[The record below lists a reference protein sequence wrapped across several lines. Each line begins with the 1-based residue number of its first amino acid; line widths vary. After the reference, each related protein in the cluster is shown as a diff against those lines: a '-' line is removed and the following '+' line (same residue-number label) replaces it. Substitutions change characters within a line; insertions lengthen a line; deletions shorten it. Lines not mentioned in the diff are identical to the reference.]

1 MKQIKWKQILSGV
14 MAVMTVLTSIV
25 PSMNVYAAES
35 GETLPPVYE
44 EVKEYLSA
52 DEVVTAADY
61 EIDYGAAFDVEH
73 DLTSIEI
80 PDESKVSVT
89 LHKAENDAGEQFD
102 SSHADTYR
110 TVYYVEPASGNPT
123 YQISRNITVKEP
135 EEMTSAKSETVSE
148 NDAGGEKETG
158 SEDEGEAEPDT
169 QITPET
175 QTETE
180 TQADLEI
187 QTEPDTEMETVM
199 PEETAGKVL
208 AEAVEPEEA
217 TDIILEESDNAV
229 VVFPSRAMARASGSA
244 SLEVGKK
251 VSYPGNLGNYAT
263 HYFYVNGRLAYC
275 LESMKGNPASG
286 DYAYEVLTSNANL
299 QKALYYGYG
308 GAGDLTGQ
316 YMPQFDA
323 DLRYVFTH
331 LAASYFYCGTDAFHG
346 CSMQDIID
354 CGVWGYIEFLASQP
368 EPIDPYISLSKSSLT
383 ASYDGTKQ
391 VTDKMT
397 LNGDSRNYI
406 TLNLPKDVTFH
417 NTNTGAEKTG
427 GSVNVHGGTTF
438 YFTAHTSVTTDWSTG
453 EMYGSTSTAWK
464 AIVVKTA
471 EGKQDIGS
479 YYEESQRNSVSF
491 SVDWLELARVGV
503 YKVDSKVADAKLA
516 GAVFGIYKDKACTQL
531 ITKMPKTDANGY
543 AEAEIV
549 KTQDTVYLKEITA
562 PNGYRRNTTAYN
574 VKLIANE
581 TTTVTVL
588 DVEQMAELTVY
599 KEGQV
604 LVGADVTDQGV
615 TFRYENKRLS
625 NAVYNV
631 YAGENIY
638 TGYGALVYSK
648 GDLVR
653 ENLTTNGNGLVVIKN
668 LHLGTYLVKE
678 VQAPSNYVLND
689 TEKTVVLSYG
699 GQEVEV
705 VFGSATFVND
715 RQKASVSVV
724 KKNKDT
730 LNPLDGGVFG
740 LYAGSDITDVNGK
753 TVVTKGTLIETV
765 TTGEDG
771 TAGFASDLPIGFSY
785 NVKEIKAPYGYY
797 RNTKDVYSFDFS
809 YTNSKEA
816 VVEFQHTFSNE
827 RVNARIQ
834 LVKKDKETGVAQGDA
849 TLEGAVYGLYAR
861 RDIVH
866 PDGKTCILYA
876 AGEQVTTLTTDK
888 AGKASVENL
897 YLGSYYVKEITA
909 SEGYLVDE
917 TEYDL
922 TCDYEGDLTATVER
936 SCTSLEQ
943 VKKQPFQLIKVS
955 DNGDDTE
962 APLLKD
968 AGFTAYLKSSLSVK
982 KDGSYDFDS
991 AVPVVIGK
999 NGAIEIFSDET
1010 GHVVSIA
1017 IPYGTYVVVES
1028 TTPHNMETIKPFEVK
1043 ITEHKPNTPQTW
1055 RVFIDRE
1062 FTAKLRI
1069 VKKDGKTGQTVLVP
1083 NAEFKIYNLDKK
1095 EYVKQ
1100 YTTYPSKEE
1109 HTSFFTDADGDLIL
1123 PEMLKIGNYR
1133 IEEVAAPDGYI
1144 VNDNYVTFAV
1154 DTDTAYEVDKDT
1166 FEAIISADYVDMPAV
1181 GELTVEKKGEI
1192 LDGYKGGLF
1201 ADSEEKEFIYKE
1213 GSLAGAVFEVY
1224 AAEDI
1229 YTNDFQV
1236 NENGERN
1243 RYYNRGDLVAS
1254 LETDE
1259 NGKAV
1264 LSDLPLGSYRVVETK
1279 APFGY
1284 VLNQEEQT
1292 VTFAYVD
1299 VKTPVIYETAVFS
1312 NDRQKVALS
1321 ILKKDKETEAVLAG
1335 AEFGLYAA
1343 EDIVNAAGEVIVEK
1357 DTLLERAVSGTD
1369 GKAVFT
1375 KDYPLGMYYAKEIKA
1390 PLGYVSSKETVS
1402 FDAGYQGQAMQ
1413 TVKLESEFINT
1424 PTTVEITK
1432 TDITSGA
1439 ELSGATLSVFDKD
1452 GNVIDT
1458 WTSKAGEAHVIK
1470 RLHVGETYTLR
1481 EEFAPYGYLQAEE
1494 IQFTVA
1500 DTEKVQPVI
1509 MQDEVPTGTI
1519 LINKDGEFLSDIRQ
1533 VKGHWYDFV
1542 FDYFKKSLAGV
1553 TFEVYAA
1560 EDIVSPD
1567 GLDTVYYEKDA
1578 LVAEIVT
1585 NDKGIASIEE
1595 LPLGKYYLVETKTL
1609 EGFVLDSTPIPADLS
1624 YVDQHTEVVYA
1635 GMAVTNERQKVQ
1647 ITVVKKDAETKKELE
1662 GAVFGL
1668 YVAEDIVNAD
1678 GKVVVA
1684 KDTLVEKAVT
1694 GKDGK
1699 CVFTSDLPLG
1709 QYAVKEIAAPKGYV
1723 LDDEV
1728 FKVDASYQGEKTAV
1742 LEFEAEFENFPTK
1755 LEISK
1760 TDITGEQELEGA
1772 KLSIIDKDGTVVEA
1786 WVSDGKPHIM
1796 ERIPVGEYILREE
1809 TAPYGYKIANDV
1821 KFTVENTKEIQKVS
1835 MKDELVMGKIII
1847 EKTDENTKQGI
1858 AGVEFE
1864 IRDKDGK
1871 VIEKLVTDRNGHAES
1886 KELPIGIFKDGKFVE
1901 DIKYYVVETKAA
1913 EGYILDATPHE
1924 VVLQYRDA
1932 APEIVTYTLSVTNKP
1947 TEPKLPQTGDNLNLW
1962 LFAGIGVAAIIAGIV
1977 LYRRKTK

>member
-14 MAVMTVLTSIV
+14 MAVMTVLTSTV

-73 DLTSIEI
+73 DLTGIEI
-80 PDESKVSVT
+80 HDESKVSVK

-135 EEMTSAKSETVSE
+135 EEMTSAKSETVSG
-148 NDAGGEKETG
+148 NDAGGEQEAE
-158 SEDEGEAEPDT
+158 SEDDGEAEPDT

-275 LESMKGNPASG
+275 LESMKGNPAFG
-286 DYAYEVLTSNANL
+286 DYAYEVLTSNA
-299 QKALYYGYG
+299 KALYYGYG
-308 GAGDLTGQ
+308 GAGDLTEQ
-316 YMPQFDA
+316 YIPQFDA

-368 EPIDPYISLSKSSLT
+368 EPIDPYISLSKGGLT
-383 ASYDGTKQ
+383 ATYDRTKQ

-438 YFTAHTSVTTDWSTG
+438 YFTAPTSVTTDWSTG

-531 ITKMPKTDANGY
+531 ITKIPKTDANGY

-562 PNGYRRNTTAYN
+562 PKGYRRNTTAYN

-581 TTTVTVL
+581 TTTVTVP

-604 LVGADVTDQGV
+604 LAGADVTEQGV

-653 ENLTTNGNGLVVIKN
+653 ENLTTNGDGLVVLKN

-678 VQAPSNYVLND
+678 VQAPSDYVLND

-699 GQEVEV
+699 GQEVEG

-724 KKNKDT
+724 KQDKDT

-740 LYAGSDITDVNGK
+740 LYASSDITDVNNK

-771 TAGFASDLPIGFSY
+771 TAAFASDLPIGFSY

-797 RNTKDVYSFDFS
+797 RNTKEVYSFDFS
-809 YTNSKEA
+809 YTNSKETL
-816 VVEFQHTFSNE
+816 VKFQHTFSNE

-834 LVKKDKETGVAQGDA
+834 LVKKDKETGAAQGDA

-861 RDIVH
+861 KDIVH
-866 PDGKTCILYA
+866 PDGATGILYA
-876 AGEQVTTLTTDK
+876 AGEQVATLTTDK

-897 YLGSYYVKEITA
+897 YLGNYYVKEITA
-909 SEGYLVDE
+909 SEGYLLDE
-917 TEYDL
+917 AEYDL

-968 AGFTAYLKSSLSVK
+968 AGFTAYLKSSLFVK

-999 NGAIEIFSDET
+999 NGATEISSDET

-1043 ITEHKPNTPQTW
+1043 IAEHKPNTPQTW

-1069 VKKDGKTGQTVLVP
+1069 LKKDGKTGQTVLVP

-1144 VNDNYVTFAV
+1144 VNDNHVTFAV
-1154 DTDTAYEVDKDT
+1154 DTDTAYEVDQDT

-1201 ADSEEKEFIYKE
+1201 ADSEEKEFVYKE
-1213 GSLAGAVFEVY
+1213 GSLAGAVFEIY

-1243 RYYNRGDLVAS
+1243 RYYSRGDLVAT

-1259 NGKAV
+1259 NGKAA
-1264 LSDLPLGSYRVVETK
+1264 LSDLPLGSYLVVETK

-1299 VKTPVIYETAVFS
+1299 DKTPVIYETAVFS

-1321 ILKKDKETEAVLAG
+1321 VLKKDKETEAVLAG

-1343 EDIVNAAGEVIVEK
+1343 EDIVNEAGEVIVEE

-1369 GKAVFT
+1369 GKAVFA

-1390 PLGYVSSKETVS
+1390 PLGYVSSKETVL
-1402 FDAGYQGQAMQ
+1402 FDASYQGQAMQ

-1432 TDITSGA
+1432 KDITSKA

-1452 GNVIDT
+1452 GKLVDT

-1494 IQFTVA
+1494 IRFTVA
-1500 DTEKVQPVI
+1500 DTEKVQPVT

-1560 EDIVSPD
+1560 EDIVNTD
-1567 GLDTVYYEKDA
+1567 GT
-1578 LVAEIVT
+1578 
-1585 NDKGIASIEE
+1585 
-1595 LPLGKYYLVETKTL
+1595 
-1609 EGFVLDSTPIPADLS
+1609 
-1624 YVDQHTEVVYA
+1624 
-1635 GMAVTNERQKVQ
+1635 
-1647 ITVVKKDAETKKELE
+1647 
-1662 GAVFGL
+1662 
-1668 YVAEDIVNAD
+1668 
-1678 GKVVVA
+1678 VVVA

-1709 QYAVKEIAAPKGYV
+1709 QYEVKEITAPKGYV
-1723 LDDEV
+1723 LNDEV

-1755 LEISK
+1755 LTISK

-1772 KLSIIDKDGTVVEA
+1772 RLSIIDKDGTVVET

-1809 TAPYGYKIANDV
+1809 AAPYGYKIANDV

-1835 MKDELVMGKIII
+1835 MKDELAIGKIII

-1858 AGVEFE
+1858 GGVEFE

-1871 VIEKLVTDRNGHAES
+1871 VIEKLITDRNGHAES

-1913 EGYILDATPHE
+1913 EGYIFDATPHE
-1924 VVLQYRDA
+1924 VVLQYDDE

-1947 TEPKLPQTGDNLNLW
+1947 TEPKLPQTGDNMNLW
-1962 LFAGIGVAAIIAGIV
+1962 LFVGIGAVAIIAGIV
-1977 LYRRKTK
+1977 FYRRKTK

>member
-1 MKQIKWKQILSGV
+1 MKQIKWEQILSGV

-581 TTTVTVL
+581 TTTVTVP

-631 YAGENIY
+631 YAGEN
-638 TGYGALVYSK
+638 
-648 GDLVR
+648 
-653 ENLTTNGNGLVVIKN
+653 
-668 LHLGTYLVKE
+668 
-678 VQAPSNYVLND
+678 
-689 TEKTVVLSYG
+689 
-699 GQEVEV
+699 
-705 VFGSATFVND
+705 
-715 RQKASVSVV
+715 
-724 KKNKDT
+724 
-730 LNPLDGGVFG
+730 
-740 LYAGSDITDVNGK
+740 
-753 TVVTKGTLIETV
+753 
-765 TTGEDG
+765 
-771 TAGFASDLPIGFSY
+771 
-785 NVKEIKAPYGYY
+785 
-797 RNTKDVYSFDFS
+797 
-809 YTNSKEA
+809 
-816 VVEFQHTFSNE
+816 
-827 RVNARIQ
+827 
-834 LVKKDKETGVAQGDA
+834 
-849 TLEGAVYGLYAR
+849 
-861 RDIVH
+861 
-866 PDGKTCILYA
+866 
-876 AGEQVTTLTTDK
+876 
-888 AGKASVENL
+888 
-897 YLGSYYVKEITA
+897 
-909 SEGYLVDE
+909 
-917 TEYDL
+917 
-922 TCDYEGDLTATVER
+922 
-936 SCTSLEQ
+936 
-943 VKKQPFQLIKVS
+943 
-955 DNGDDTE
+955 
-962 APLLKD
+962 
-968 AGFTAYLKSSLSVK
+968 
-982 KDGSYDFDS
+982 
-991 AVPVVIGK
+991 
-999 NGAIEIFSDET
+999 
-1010 GHVVSIA
+1010 
-1017 IPYGTYVVVES
+1017 
-1028 TTPHNMETIKPFEVK
+1028 
-1043 ITEHKPNTPQTW
+1043 
-1055 RVFIDRE
+1055 
-1062 FTAKLRI
+1062 
-1069 VKKDGKTGQTVLVP
+1069 
-1083 NAEFKIYNLDKK
+1083 
-1095 EYVKQ
+1095 
-1100 YTTYPSKEE
+1100 
-1109 HTSFFTDADGDLIL
+1109 
-1123 PEMLKIGNYR
+1123 
-1133 IEEVAAPDGYI
+1133 
-1144 VNDNYVTFAV
+1144 
-1154 DTDTAYEVDKDT
+1154 
-1166 FEAIISADYVDMPAV
+1166 
-1181 GELTVEKKGEI
+1181 
-1192 LDGYKGGLF
+1192 
-1201 ADSEEKEFIYKE
+1201 
-1213 GSLAGAVFEVY
+1213 
-1224 AAEDI
+1224 
-1229 YTNDFQV
+1229 
-1236 NENGERN
+1236 
-1243 RYYNRGDLVAS
+1243 
-1254 LETDE
+1254 
-1259 NGKAV
+1259 
-1264 LSDLPLGSYRVVETK
+1264 
-1279 APFGY
+1279 
-1284 VLNQEEQT
+1284 
-1292 VTFAYVD
+1292 
-1299 VKTPVIYETAVFS
+1299 
-1312 NDRQKVALS
+1312 
-1321 ILKKDKETEAVLAG
+1321 
-1335 AEFGLYAA
+1335 
-1343 EDIVNAAGEVIVEK
+1343 DIVN
-1357 DTLLERAVSGTD
+1357 
-1369 GKAVFT
+1369 
-1375 KDYPLGMYYAKEIKA
+1375 
-1390 PLGYVSSKETVS
+1390 
-1402 FDAGYQGQAMQ
+1402 
-1413 TVKLESEFINT
+1413 
-1424 PTTVEITK
+1424 
-1432 TDITSGA
+1432 
-1439 ELSGATLSVFDKD
+1439 
-1452 GNVIDT
+1452 
-1458 WTSKAGEAHVIK
+1458 
-1470 RLHVGETYTLR
+1470 
-1481 EEFAPYGYLQAEE
+1481 
-1494 IQFTVA
+1494 
-1500 DTEKVQPVI
+1500 
-1509 MQDEVPTGTI
+1509 
-1519 LINKDGEFLSDIRQ
+1519 
-1533 VKGHWYDFV
+1533 
-1542 FDYFKKSLAGV
+1542 
-1553 TFEVYAA
+1553 
-1560 EDIVSPD
+1560 
-1567 GLDTVYYEKDA
+1567 
-1578 LVAEIVT
+1578 
-1585 NDKGIASIEE
+1585 
-1595 LPLGKYYLVETKTL
+1595 
-1609 EGFVLDSTPIPADLS
+1609 
-1624 YVDQHTEVVYA
+1624 
-1635 GMAVTNERQKVQ
+1635 
-1647 ITVVKKDAETKKELE
+1647 
-1662 GAVFGL
+1662 
-1668 YVAEDIVNAD
+1668 
-1678 GKVVVA
+1678 
-1684 KDTLVEKAVT
+1684 
-1694 GKDGK
+1694 
-1699 CVFTSDLPLG
+1699 
-1709 QYAVKEIAAPKGYV
+1709 
-1723 LDDEV
+1723 
-1728 FKVDASYQGEKTAV
+1728 
-1742 LEFEAEFENFPTK
+1742 
-1755 LEISK
+1755 
-1760 TDITGEQELEGA
+1760 
-1772 KLSIIDKDGTVVEA
+1772 
-1786 WVSDGKPHIM
+1786 
-1796 ERIPVGEYILREE
+1796 
-1809 TAPYGYKIANDV
+1809 
-1821 KFTVENTKEIQKVS
+1821 
-1835 MKDELVMGKIII
+1835 
-1847 EKTDENTKQGI
+1847 
-1858 AGVEFE
+1858 
-1864 IRDKDGK
+1864 
-1871 VIEKLVTDRNGHAES
+1871 
-1886 KELPIGIFKDGKFVE
+1886 IG
-1901 DIKYYVVETKAA
+1901 
-1913 EGYILDATPHE
+1913 
-1924 VVLQYRDA
+1924 
-1932 APEIVTYTLSVTNKP
+1932 
-1947 TEPKLPQTGDNLNLW
+1947 
-1962 LFAGIGVAAIIAGIV
+1962 
-1977 LYRRKTK
+1977 